1 MVVRKLAMKLAMG
14 LIELGNLVRGG
25 EQRRM
30 RRRKKIRKE
39 GRKAGRKGRW
49 TNGRKTGWKD

>member
-1 MVVRKLAMKLAMG
+1 MKLAMG

-49 TNGRKTGWKD
+49 TNGRKKGWKD